1 MVMTLSRRLLHFAG
15 LALFTWVSIFGE
27 GGGIHGMN
35 INLPVFLYEA
45 SLDIRVHPGG
55 AALQPPAELLLKS
68 PDGRKTGVDPIT
80 RNRLSEIPQS
90 SIAKEGI
97 DDDVSGA
104 PGPRSLV
111 LYVRKPVTGFYSLQ
125 VIGVRSGSYTLEI
138 QASDVEL
145 ETSRKTF
152 LDREISEGEIH
163 LYLIEFDERA
173 GEELAVTYS
182 GSSRIQ
188 H

>member
-1 MVMTLSRRLLHFAG
+1 MVMTLSKGLLYFAG
-15 LALFTWVSIFGE
+15 LALFTWVSVFGE

-35 INLPVFLYEA
+35 LSLPVFLYEA
-45 SLDIRVHPGG
+45 RLDIRGHPGG
-55 AALQPPAELLLKS
+55 AALQ
-68 PDGRKTGVDPIT
+68 
-80 RNRLSEIPQS
+80 
-90 SIAKEGI
+90 
-97 DDDVSGA
+97 
-104 PGPRSLV
+104 
-111 LYVRKPVTGFYSLQ
+111 
-125 VIGVRSGSYTLEI
+125 VIGVHSGSYTLEI
-138 QASDVEL
+138 QGSDVEL

-163 LYLIEFDERA
+163 LSLIEFDERT